1 MSLKELQ
8 KEFLNFIYYGEK
20 PASLVQKVKASS
32 VRESLNIYRE
42 SSNCTLVNAAESTFH
57 SVSLI
62 VGYERFFNIAMK
74 YLRLHPSNSGDL
86 NLLAFSFPEFL
97 RSQQIKP
104 YYLSDMATMDLAHHK
119 TFMLPNFEC
128 KSIEEFKAIP
138 QDSYETLRFIINPT
152 ASVYELDYDIHSYW
166 RHLRDTESPNCNI
179 KIAKKK
185 NTLLIARNSSNYI
198 FAIQLST
205 LELEF
210 IKLCKAEMKFID
222 ICERLSEL
230 EPEFDLQA
238 ILQKFIQEQLI
249 ISFML

>member
-8 KEFLNFIYYGEK
+8 KEFVNFIYYGEK
-20 PASLVQKVKASS
+20 NASLVQKVKAAS

-42 SSNCTLVNAAESTFH
+42 SSNCTLVQAVESTFH

-62 VGYERFFNIAMK
+62 IGYDRFFNIAMK

-97 RSQQIKP
+97 RDKQIKP
-104 YYLSDMATMDLAHHK
+104 CYIRDMAIMDLAHHK
-119 TFMLPNFEC
+119 TFMIADFAC
-128 KSIEEFKAIP
+128 KSIEEFRNIP
-138 QDSYETLRFIINPT
+138 QDAYETLRFIINPT
-152 ASVYELDYDIHSYW
+152 ISIYELDYDIYSYW
-166 RHLRDTESPNCNI
+166 KHLRDTESPDPNI

-185 NTLLIARNSSNYI
+185 NHLLIARNSSNYI
-198 FAIQLST
+198 FAMQLSA

-210 IKLCKAEMKFID
+210 IKLCREEIKFID
-222 ICERLSEL
+222 VCEALSEID
-230 EPEFDLQA
+230 PEFNLQA

-249 ISFML
+249 ASFVP